1 MIEEIKIHSISECL
15 KMFKLDL
22 KKGINKLKSKTVMKS
37 KFDNSDVKKK
47 ELRKLYIVK
56 NNLIY
61 INVK

>member
-22 KKGINKLKSKTVMKS
+22 KKGINKLKSKTVMKY

-47 ELRKLYIVK
+47 S
-56 NNLIY
+56 
-61 INVK
+61 